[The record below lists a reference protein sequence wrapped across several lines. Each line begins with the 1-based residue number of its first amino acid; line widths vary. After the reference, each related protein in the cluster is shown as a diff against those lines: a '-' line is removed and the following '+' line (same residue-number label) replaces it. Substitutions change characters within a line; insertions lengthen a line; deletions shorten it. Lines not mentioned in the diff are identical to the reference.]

1 MKKLIVLLLACCLA
15 VSVPTYASKKPKPKL
30 KYIGRFY
37 ITYYCPCAEC
47 CGAGGGKI
55 TASGTTPTAGRT
67 VGVNPSIIPYGT
79 NLKIGNT
86 YGYVAEDTGG
96 GIGTYHIDIFVNS
109 HAEALQKGVDYKDVW
124 AVTYPK
130 PVLKKNKLLKL
141 KNKKL
146 KISKFLKS
154 DPITFLKGG
163 VLNE

>member
-1 MKKLIVLLLACCLA
+1 MKKLIILLLVICLA
-15 VSVPTYASKKPKPKL
+15 VQFPAYAKSKTVKVKRKTYLGK
-30 KYIGRFY
+30 FY

-47 CGAGGGKI
+47 CGIGGGKV

-79 NLKIGNT
+79 KLKIGNT

-130 PVLKKNKLLKL
+130 QTLKKCKPLKFR
-141 KNKKL
+141 NKKKFSKYL
-146 KISKFLKS
+146 KAKFN
-154 DPITFLKGG
+154 IEKG
-163 VLNE
+163 VIK

>member
-1 MKKLIVLLLACCLA
+1 MKKYIALLLVVCLC
-15 VSVPTYASKKPKPKL
+15 VSAPAYAAKKPKPKL
-30 KYIGRFY
+30 TYLGRFY

-67 VGVNPSIIPYGT
+67 VGVNPSVIPYGT
-79 NLKIGNT
+79 KLKIGKT

-109 HAEALQKGVDYKDVW
+109 HQEALNKGVAYKDVW

-130 PVLKKNKLLKL
+130 QTLKKCKLLKFR
-141 KNKKL
+141 NKKKFSKYL
-146 KISKFLKS
+146 KTKFN
-154 DPITFLKGG
+154 IEKG
-163 VLNE
+163 VIE

>member
-1 MKKLIVLLLACCLA
+1 MKKLIILLIILCLV
-15 VSVPTYASKKPKPKL
+15 VSFPTYAKSKKPKPKL
-30 KYIGRFY
+30 TYLGRFY

-47 CGAGGGKI
+47 CGAGGGKV

-67 VGVNPSIIPYGT
+67 VGVNPSVIPYGT

-130 PVLKKNKLLKL
+130 PVLKKNKRATF
-141 KNKKL
+141 KNKIKFSKYL
-146 KISKFLKS
+146 KCNFKFE
-154 DPITFLKGG
+154 KG
-163 VLNE
+163 VIE

>member
-1 MKKLIVLLLACCLA
+1 MKKYIALLLVVCLC
-15 VSVPTYASKKPKPKL
+15 VSAPAYAAKKPKPKL
-30 KYIGRFY
+30 TYLGRFY

-67 VGVNPSIIPYGT
+67 VGVNPSVIPYGT

-109 HAEALQKGVDYKDVW
+109 HQEALNKGVAYKDVW

-130 PVLKKNKLLKL
+130 QTLKKCKLLKFR
-141 KNKKL
+141 NKKKFSKYL
-146 KISKFLKS
+146 KTKFN
-154 DPITFLKGG
+154 IEKG
-163 VLNE
+163 VIE